1 MADNHI
7 DQLARSITAQPNKRK
22 QLLQEQTFLQQAKL
36 LFKLSRKVRA
46 SLLSSLTNE
55 DLTPILESL
64 DPDRATD
71 LIQELPQHRQRKVID
86 SLNSKLKDSVETLL
100 KFNPQQAAGLMHIDY
115 VQIDEDAT
123 VTDVAKLIAE
133 HEQRTGKEP
142 VVITIKGDKIS
153 GHIPNHYLILAQ
165 PDQTIAN
172 FKREA
177 LTITHNADLK
187 EVTTLFKENPHSRVI
202 VTNDEGSALGIIY
215 SDDVLQL
222 IAEADSN
229 SLYSFAGVHR
239 EESVDDSIGSKVNF
253 RYKWLIINLF
263 TAFLASFTVSLFN
276 DTIAKYVL
284 LAVYMPIVA
293 GMGGNSATQTLVVIV
308 RGIALKQVDL
318 KTALPVLR
326 RELGASL
333 VNGIINGLIV
343 ATIVI
348 AFNQDIL
355 LALVL
360 ASAMIINLLVA
371 AFFGTLVPLIMT
383 KLGKDP
389 ATSATIFITTATDVL
404 GFLTFLGLATLIL
417 R

>member
-1 MADNHI
+1 MANNHI

-22 QLLQEQTFLQQAKL
+22 QLLQEQTFLQQAKI
-36 LFKLSRKVRA
+36 LFKLPKKVKL
-46 SLLSSLTNE
+46 SLINSLTDE
-55 DLTPILESL
+55 ELSPILESL

-71 LIQELPQHRQRKVID
+71 LIQELPKQRQRKAID
-86 SLNSKLKDSVETLL
+86 SLSIKLRESVETLL
-100 KFNPQQAAGLMHIDY
+100 KFNPQQAAGLMHLDY
-115 VQIDEDAT
+115 VQIDEDAS
-123 VTDVAKLIAE
+123 VRDVAKLIAE

-142 VVITIKGDKIS
+142 VVITINGDKIS
-153 GHIPNHYLILAQ
+153 GHIPNHFLILAQ
-165 PDQTIAN
+165 PDQTITN
-172 FKREA
+172 FKHEA
-177 LTITHNADLK
+177 LTIPHNANLQ
-187 EVTTLFKENPHSRVI
+187 EVTSLFKENPHSRVI
-202 VTNDEGSALGIIY
+202 VTNEEGNALGIIY

-222 IAEADSN
+222 IADAQSN

-239 EESVDDSIGSKVNF
+239 EESVDDSVASKVNF

-308 RGIALKQVDL
+308 RGIALKQIDL
-318 KTALPVLR
+318 KTAFPVLR
-326 RELGASL
+326 KELGASL
-333 VNGIINGLIV
+333 INGIINGLIV
-343 ATIVI
+343 AAIVI
-348 AFNQDIL
+348 VFNRDIL
-355 LALVL
+355 LAIVL
-360 ASAMIINLLVA
+360 ASAMVINLLVA
-371 AFFGTLVPLIMT
+371 SFFGTLVPLIMT

-404 GFLTFLGLATLIL
+404 GFLAFLGLATLIL